1 MKLEII
7 ERSTDDL
14 IATYSVPEL
23 SMPDF
28 QEMFD
33 SQERKGPNEI
43 EVTID
48 LDCLSGTVKDLDS
61 NDPKTQKSG
70 PEPRSEVD
78 FYLPEPIINRM
89 ISQLKNRGKSADS
102 DEISE
107 DEISERVYRP
117 ALELST
123 ILSATVTEIL
133 RNHHPHSD
141 YEVKISDG

>member
-7 ERSTDDL
+7 ERSTDDP
-14 IATYSVPEL
+14 IATYSVPGL
-23 SMPDF
+23 TMLDF

-33 SQERKGPNEI
+33 FQERKGPNEI

-48 LDCLSGTVKDLDS
+48 LDYLSGTVKDLNS
-61 NDPKTQKSG
+61 NDPKTQKSE
-70 PEPRSEVD
+70 PEPREVD
-78 FYLPEPIINRM
+78 FNLPDPIVNRM

-107 DEISERVYRP
+107 DEISERVYTP
-117 ALELST
+117 TLELST
-123 ILSATVTEIL
+123 ILSAIVMEML
-133 RNHHPHSD
+133 QNHHPHSD

>member
-7 ERSTDDL
+7 ERSEDKT

-23 SMPDF
+23 SMLDF

-33 SQERKGPNEI
+33 FQERKGPNEI
-43 EVTID
+43 EVTIG
-48 LDCLSGTVKDLDS
+48 LDRLSGTVKDLDS
-61 NDPKTQKSG
+61 NDPKTQKSES
-70 PEPRSEVD
+70 EPRKVD

-89 ISQLKNRGKSADS
+89 ISQVKNREKSADS

-107 DEISERVYRP
+107 YEISERVYTP

-123 ILSATVTEIL
+123 ILSAIVTEIL
-133 RNHHPHSD
+133 QNHHPHSD
-141 YEVKISDG
+141 YKVKISDG